1 MTPEATTEVI
11 FVTTKQEALDCF
23 AAVQAQPGLLY
34 WDTETTGLL
43 VRSGTQDVGRTLQIS
58 CRPWDKAWVF
68 DIRTPHWHTAIT
80 AIFKLAENVCAH
92 NTKFDM
98 HVNDTYG
105 IDILG
110 LFRPDQIWDTTWL
123 AHFTDERTS
132 RRLKDLAA
140 RYLRIDAGKDQR
152 ALKKVM
158 KDNDWGWDTVPLRY
172 LVEYGGQDAI
182 MGGELFDLLLP
193 GVMAHSAEAIDRE
206 QRLLPVVYRMER
218 NGIQL
223 DMEMVQ
229 SLHDAAEVEMAAA
242 LDRLEAIWQCKVVP
256 KADRAFKDA
265 LNLAST
271 VQLKAAFRAMD
282 APLPN
287 CQAVTFHKLAYTAD
301 EGTDVQMAAAAI
313 LVYKVLA
320 KKLSTYLRPWLA
332 DATEGGR
339 IHPSFNTL
347 GTITGRFS
355 SSDPNFQNITK
366 KDGLRNCL
374 VADHEAN
381 VLVVADY
388 EQMELRQFAHYAL
401 DERMRAAF
409 LSGDDIY
416 QQVADLLGVS
426 RAIGKMITLASQYGA
441 GWKTTKAQAIVYAF
455 KLGEGAQVPELG
467 RLDWKSLM
475 AKFHINYR
483 VEWLAEATERQARM
497 RGQVGGEQYIL
508 TVGGR
513 RMRPKLI
520 KLPPTSQR
528 AGLLIPIFKD
538 LGNSLIQGSCAD
550 LMKESMIAIAE
561 AGYIEQ
567 MRLTVH
573 DEIVLD
579 VPLLVAPDVLR
590 EVSALM
596 ERAEYVP
603 PLTVSGDWA
612 ERYGEAK

>member
-1 MTPEATTEVI
+1 MAEVI
-11 FVTTKQEALDCF
+11 FVDSKQKALDCYE
-23 AAVQAQPGLLY
+23 AVQREPGLLY

-58 CRPWDKAWVF
+58 CRPWDVAWVF
-68 DIRTPHWHTAIT
+68 DIRTTEWLEAIT
-80 AIFKLAENVCAH
+80 AIFKLAENICAH
-92 NTKFDM
+92 NTKFDI
-98 HVNDTYG
+98 HVTETYG
-105 IDILG
+105 IDLLG
-110 LFRPDQIWDTTWL
+110 LFNIEQIWDTTWL
-123 AHFTDERTS
+123 AHFHDERTS

-140 RYLRIDAGKDQR
+140 RYLRIDAGADQR

-158 KDNDWGWDTVPLRY
+158 KDNGWGWDTVPLRY

-182 MGGELFDLLLP
+182 MGGELYDLLLP
-193 GVMAHSAEAIDRE
+193 KVQAHSMEAIMRE

-218 NGIQL
+218 NGIKL
-223 DMEMVQ
+223 DMDMVQ
-229 SLHDAAEVEMAAA
+229 RLHDEAEEQMAAA
-242 LDRLEAIWQCKVVP
+242 LATLGDIWDREVVP
-256 KADRAFKDA
+256 KADKSKPDA

-287 CQAVTFHKLAYTAD
+287 CQAVTFHKLAFTAED
-301 EGTDVQMAAAAI
+301 GTDVQRAAEAI

-320 KKLSTYLRPWLA
+320 KKLSTYLRPWLV
-332 DATEGGR
+332 DATEAGR

-355 SSDPNFQNITK
+355 SSDPNFQNITNG
-366 KDGLRNCL
+366 DGLRDCL
-374 VADHEAN
+374 VADSADN

-388 EQMELRQFAHYAL
+388 EQMELRQFAHYAS

-426 RAIGKMITLASQYGA
+426 RSIGKMITLASQYGA
-441 GWKTTKAQAIVYAF
+441 GWKTTKAQAIVFAF
-455 KLGEGAQVPELG
+455 KLGQGAQVPELE
-467 RLDWKSLM
+467 RLDWKALM
-475 AKFHINYR
+475 AKFHANYR
-483 VEWLAEATERQARM
+483 VQWLADATERQART

-508 TVGGR
+508 TTGGR

-520 KLPPTSQR
+520 KLPETDQR
-528 AGLLIPIFKD
+528 AGLLMPIFKD

-550 LMKESMIAIAE
+550 VMKESMIAIAE
-561 AGYIEQ
+561 AGYLEQ

-573 DEIVLD
+573 DEVVLD

-596 ERAEYVP
+596 ERDEYVP